1 MLLLEGPRWALHK
14 FFQEEDKKARKA
26 FEEELELD
34 DEGVTCQ
41 ILIHHIFCFEWFADS
56 K

>member
-1 MLLLEGPRWALHK
+1 MLL
-14 FFQEEDKKARKA
+14 QEEDKKARKA

-41 ILIHHIFCFEWFADS
+41 ILIHHIFLFGMIRWYQINDWET
-56 K
+56 